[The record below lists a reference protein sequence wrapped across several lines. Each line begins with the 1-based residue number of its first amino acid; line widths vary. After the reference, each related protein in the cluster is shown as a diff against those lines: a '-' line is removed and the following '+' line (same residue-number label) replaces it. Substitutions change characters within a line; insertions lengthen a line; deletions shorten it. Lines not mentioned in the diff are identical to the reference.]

1 MTTNAATGRGP
12 AGSRILL
19 TAVILELT
27 LATAII
33 HLDLGG
39 TLFTLNG
46 IGYAGLALAYAVAAV
61 APMRAVRRFG
71 WLPRIGLAAYTLVTI
86 GAYLLIGPYFT
97 LGWITK
103 GIEAAI
109 VGLVVVDLLD
119 GYGSPGGLLRSAGAS
134 VSGLFRGGRARAH
147 G

>member
-61 APMRAVRRFG
+61 APIRSVRRFA
-71 WLPRIGLAAYTLVTI
+71 WLPRIGLVAYTLVTI
-86 GAYLLIGPYFT
+86 GAYLVIGPYFT

-119 GYGSPGGLLRSAGAS
+119 GYGSPGGLLRSVGAS
-134 VSGLFRGGRARAH
+134 VSSLFTGGRAQAH

>member
-1 MTTNAATGRGP
+1 MTTNATTGRGP
-12 AGSRILL
+12 AVSRILL

-27 LATAII
+27 LATAVI
-33 HLDLGG
+33 HLGLGG

-46 IGYAGLALAYAVAAV
+46 LGYAGLAVAYGVAAL
-61 APMRAVRRFG
+61 APIPAVRRFA
-71 WLPRIGLAAYTLVTI
+71 WLPGIGLAAYTLATI
-86 GAYLLIGPYFT
+86 VAYLVIGPYFT

-119 GYGSPGGLLRSAGAS
+119 GYGSPGGLLRSAVAS
-134 VSGLFRGGRARAH
+134 VSSLVPGGRARAH